1 MSQTPIPFL
10 FLRGG
15 SSRGPYFRRSDLPDD
30 QDLLSEVLIA
40 SLGAGHPLNIDG
52 IGGGA
57 SVTTKVAMLSAAKE
71 AGHDIDYFFAQV
83 AVDER
88 SVDYR
93 PTCGNILSGVAPAA
107 IEMGLIEAR
116 ETTTSVRIRSVNTG
130 AMIESLVRTPEG
142 QVAYEGEAR
151 IDGVP
156 GSASPVRLSFMD
168 TVGSL
173 TDALLPTGHAREII
187 QGIEITCMDVAM
199 PVVMAKAQ
207 DFDLTGHESGE
218 DLNRRADLLAKM
230 EALRIEAGERM
241 GLGDTSRSVV
251 PKFALL
257 AEARAGGTIAARYF
271 TPWKCHPSMAV
282 TSAQCIAACA
292 LVPKT
297 VAENLVAPIGENPAS
312 IRIEHP
318 MGFFDLQMDYERK
331 DGAIRIRSASLLRTA
346 RLLARGELFVPRS
359 IWNPSARAP
368 GSASSSPAW
377 APKRSHRDSKA

>member
-15 SSRGPYFRRSDLPDD
+15 TSRGPYFRRSDLPDD
-30 QDLLSEVLIA
+30 PDRLTQVLIA
-40 SLGAGHPLNIDG
+40 ILGAGHPLNIDG

-57 SVTTKVAMLSAAKE
+57 SVTTKVAMLSSTKE
-71 AGHDIDYFFAQV
+71 AGHDIDYLFAQV

-93 PTCGNILSGVAPAA
+93 PTCGNILSGVGPAA
-107 IEMGLIEAR
+107 IEMGLVEVR
-116 ETTTSVRIRSVNTG
+116 GETTSVRIRSVNTG
-130 AMIESLVRTPEG
+130 ARIESLVRTPKG
-142 QVAYEGEAR
+142 RVAYEGETR

-173 TDALLPTGHAREII
+173 TGALLPTGKTCETI
-187 QGIEITCMDVAM
+187 QGIEVTCMDVAM
-199 PVVMAKAQ
+199 PVVMARAQ
-207 DFDLTGHESGE
+207 DFDLSGYESGD
-218 DLNRRADLLAKM
+218 DLNCRPELHAKM
-230 EALRIEAGERM
+230 ESLRIEAGKRM

-257 AEARAGGTIAARYF
+257 AKARSGGTIAARYF

-282 TSAQCIAACA
+282 TGGQCIASCA
-292 LVPKT
+292 LTPGT
-297 VAENLVAPIGENPAS
+297 VADDLVASVQENPAS

-331 DGAIRIRSASLLRTA
+331 GGDIRIRSASLLRTA
-346 RLLARGELFVPRS
+346 RLLARGEIFVSRS
-359 IWNPSARAP
+359 IWDPKADDSA
-368 GSASSSPAW
+368 
-377 APKRSHRDSKA
+377 